1 MSVYIQLLS
10 GDTYEI
16 EVFESCRILNVRRML
31 GIQFRKN
38 GWGNHFNDDLIHFY
52 SDDYQSVDDDLTVE
66 ENELYYAV
74 IRDDYREDPEVLL
87 SLENNN
93 IVFREFHSK
102 QLLAT
107 NNSNVDD
114 IDIELLQH
122 DCRVSWFSPSYRSHL
137 SIYRE
142 FLIDGINLIR
152 SLLISYLG
160 HKQFTQIINGNY
172 HNMDEENETG
182 NITFVPGKNSDF
194 NLIRLYIQIFFPF
207 QIIGTILI
215 IDH

>member
-1 MSVYIQLLS
+1 MSVRIQLFS
-10 GDTYEI
+10 GKIYEI
-16 EVFESCRILNVRRML
+16 EIFESCCILNVRRIL
-31 GIQFRKN
+31 GIQLRQN

-172 HNMDEENETG
+172 HNMDEENETD